1 MESHTPRYASHC
13 MVCGKPARVHMGSS
27 VYCLDCYNRLTDY
40 LAGVETPTNDNYNI
54 LALGPEGRTVE
65 FAVER
70 FAFGPNSVW
79 TAVEQVDADDPRR
92 EWGYEGRS
100 VSIAADARIMSQD
113 DALDALMVKVQHLV
127 GHASMRGTPIVSG
140 QIWETSARRKGQVL
154 YANETGVARIESDV
168 DGQKSVVIDGQRF
181 SPEQFLD
188 LLSCFEGFDL
198 YWQVRDASDEPPEWL

>member
-1 MESHTPRYASHC
+1 

-54 LALGPEGRTVE
+54 LALDSEGCTVE

-70 FAFGPNSVW
+70 FAFGTNSVW

-100 VSIAADARIMSQD
+100 VSIAADARLMSQD

-127 GHASMRGTPIVSG
+127 GHASLQGTPIASG

-168 DGQKSVVIDGQRF
+168 DGQKTVVIDGQRF

>member
-1 MESHTPRYASHC
+1 MESHTPRYASQC

-54 LALGPEGRTVE
+54 LALDPEGRSVE

-70 FAFGPNSVW
+70 FAFGTRSVW

-127 GHASMRGTPIVSG
+127 GHASMRGTPIASG

-198 YWQVRDASDEPPEWL
+198 YWQMRDASDEPPEWL